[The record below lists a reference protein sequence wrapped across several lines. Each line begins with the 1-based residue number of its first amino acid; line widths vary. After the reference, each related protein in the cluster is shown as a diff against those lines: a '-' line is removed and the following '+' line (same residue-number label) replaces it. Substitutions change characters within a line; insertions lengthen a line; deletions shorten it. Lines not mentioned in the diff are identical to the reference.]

1 MAQPRQ
7 LTASRQLVHCGR
19 NVHTVKPEQL
29 APIGDALARL
39 LSPHA
44 EVVLHDPSTDEIVAI
59 WNPLS
64 GREPGD
70 PSLLGEL
77 DELSATGTDVYGPY
91 PKTASDGRR
100 LSSVSAVIRDDD
112 GKPAYVFCVN
122 VDRTAFEAASR
133 LLAAFA
139 APVVGQPRVL
149 FEHDW
154 SESLN
159 EIVAGYVQER
169 GLTVERLSR
178 TDRLEVLGRLD
189 AAGVLSQRRSVPAVA
204 RALGVSRSA
213 LYQLLAQT
221 RKEPHA
227 DPA

>member
-1 MAQPRQ
+1 M
-7 LTASRQLVHCGR
+7 
-19 NVHTVKPEQL
+19 KPEQL

-44 EVVLHDPSTDEIVAI
+44 EVVLHDPATDEVVAI

-77 DELSATGTDVYGPY
+77 DELSTSGPDVYGPY
-91 PKTASDGRR
+91 PKVLSDGRR
-100 LSSVSAVIRDDD
+100 LSSISAVIRDDD
-112 GKPAYVFCVN
+112 GQPAYVFCVN
-122 VDRTAFEAASR
+122 VDRTAFEEASR

-139 APVVGQPRVL
+139 EPAAGQPRVL
-149 FEHDW
+149 FERDW
-154 SESLN
+154 LETLN
-159 EIVAGYVQER
+159 ENVAEYVRER
-169 GLTVERLSR
+169 GVTVERLSR
-178 TDRLEVLGRLD
+178 EDRVELLGRLD

-204 RALGVSRSA
+204 RALRISRSA
-213 LYQLLAQT
+213 LYQHLGEA
-221 RKEPHA
+221 RKESHA

>member
-1 MAQPRQ
+1 MTPD
-7 LTASRQLVHCGR
+7 
-19 NVHTVKPEQL
+19 QL
-29 APIGDALARL
+29 APIGAALARL

-44 EVVLHDPSTDEIVAI
+44 EVVLHDPAADEIAAI

-77 DELSATGTDVYGPY
+77 DELTAAEAGVYGPY
-91 PKTASDGRR
+91 PKTLPDGRR
-100 LSSVSAVIRDDD
+100 LSSVSAVIRADD
-112 GKPAYVFCVN
+112 GKPAYVLCVN
-122 VDRTAFEAASR
+122 VDRTAFEEASR

-139 APVVGQPRVL
+139 APTAGQPRVL

-154 SESLN
+154 SETLN
-159 EIVAGYVQER
+159 EVVADYVRER

-178 TDRLEVLGRLD
+178 DDRLEVLARLD
-189 AAGVLSQRRSVPAVA
+189 SAGVLSQRRSVPAVA
-204 RALGVSRSA
+204 RALRISRSA

-221 RKEPHA
+221 RKESHA